1 MALPPSN
8 KAQEYVQQVC
18 AQIRWKKAHPVVE
31 EELLAHIEDQR
42 EAFLAEGMSAEEAEA
57 QAVAEM
63 GSPLETGSQ
72 FDRIYR
78 PKMEWSIVL
87 LVGVMLILGTV
98 LRGRLLIAMGTGYAI
113 TDLWS
118 IPIGLV
124 FMMLGYW
131 LDYTALLAG
140 GNKRANR
147 TAILYFC
154 IVLGIAYGLNSY
166 YDSAR
171 VERFLGYMAL
181 FCPLLFCSGLYVRQ
195 KTGVYGYWGEYLAI
209 LLYVWLFGQANARA
223 ALLVL
228 GSCTILLLFAL
239 WKNWFNCS
247 RWWGLSVIL
256 SPLLLSA
263 FILAKPYRITRIT
276 AFLNPYADPM
286 GEGYLPCK
294 ILDAVQ
300 SASLFGAGGT
310 TLLTLRENLPS
321 VSTNYLLTAA
331 LSWWGWFAIIL
342 ILLAYVVLLAACYFA
357 CRKVKS
363 TFGQM
368 VVVAITS
375 TWMIQILLYV
385 ITNFTA
391 MQIGTYPLLFV
402 QGNVAIV
409 CNLFLLGLLL
419 SVYKTGAVVKDEI
432 AVQPKERT
440 KINS

>member
-57 QAVAEM
+57 RAVAEM

-98 LRGRLLIAMGTGYAI
+98 LRGRLLTAMGTGYAI

-195 KTGVYGYWGEYLAI
+195 KTGRDKMYLCGRYWSNSKITAHQYRRYVVFSDQKSCFGRSDISGAGIVYG
-209 LLYVWLFGQANARA
+209 N
-223 ALLVL
+223 
-228 GSCTILLLFAL
+228 
-239 WKNWFNCS
+239 
-247 RWWGLSVIL
+247 
-256 SPLLLSA
+256 SA
-263 FILAKPYRITRIT
+263 KAKGRR
-276 AFLNPYADPM
+276 
-286 GEGYLPCK
+286 
-294 ILDAVQ
+294 
-300 SASLFGAGGT
+300 
-310 TLLTLRENLPS
+310 R
-321 VSTNYLLTAA
+321 
-331 LSWWGWFAIIL
+331 
-342 ILLAYVVLLAACYFA
+342 
-357 CRKVKS
+357 
-363 TFGQM
+363 
-368 VVVAITS
+368 
-375 TWMIQILLYV
+375 
-385 ITNFTA
+385 
-391 MQIGTYPLLFV
+391 
-402 QGNVAIV
+402 
-409 CNLFLLGLLL
+409 
-419 SVYKTGAVVKDEI
+419 
-432 AVQPKERT
+432 
-440 KINS
+440 